1 MKAEEIQ
8 QNLPAFL
15 ERQTGK
21 KVRVENVVQMT
32 GGASREI
39 WSLDAVLE
47 GESVPMVLRSAAV
60 GWVRTQAIPEYDL
73 LKAAFDAGVPVPEP
87 LFMSDDV
94 LPVSFF
100 LMRRIPGET
109 IARRLLR
116 DEEYSQAREAMAAQ
130 LGVAAARIHAIPA
143 DKYDSLGL
151 REPPID
157 RPPAAAE
164 LEGLEETYRTMT
176 PEAHPAFELAFRWLR
191 RRLPE
196 ANERCLVHGD
206 FRVGNMIFGPE
217 GLRSVIDWEG
227 AHIGDPMEDLG
238 WVCVR
243 SWRFGG
249 PKPVGG
255 VGDREQLF
263 EAYERES
270 GRPVDADRV
279 RYWEI
284 FGNLRWGVICITQA
298 QRHLQ
303 GHSPSVELV
312 SIGRRT
318 VETEVELMELMGGPP
333 GAG

>member
-1 MKAEEIQ
+1 LKAEDIQ
-8 QNLPAFL
+8 RALPAFL

-21 KVRVENVVQMT
+21 KARVENIVQMT

-39 WSLDAVLE
+39 WSLNASLDDE
-47 GESVPMVLRSAAV
+47 QVPMVLRSAAV
-60 GWVRTQAIPEYDL
+60 GWVTTKAIPEYDL
-73 LKAAFDAGVPVPEP
+73 LKAAFEAGVPVPEP
-87 LFMSDDV
+87 LFMGDDS

-116 DEEYSQAREAMAAQ
+116 DDEYETARKALAGQ
-130 LGVAAARIHAIPA
+130 LGTAAARIHAIPEERY
-143 DKYDSLGL
+143 KSMEL
-151 REPPID
+151 REPPPD
-157 RPPAAAE
+157 RAPAAAE
-164 LEGLEETYRTMT
+164 LDGLEQTYRGIT

-196 ANERCLVHGD
+196 ANERSLVHGD
-206 FRVGNMIFGPE
+206 FRVGNVIFGPD

-249 PKPVGG
+249 PEPVGG
-255 VGDREQLF
+255 VGQREDLF
-263 EAYERES
+263 AAYEKES
-270 GRPVDADRV
+270 GRPVDAERV
-279 RYWEI
+279 RFWEI

-303 GHSPSVELV
+303 NLSPSVELAA
-312 SIGRRT
+312 IGRRT
-318 VETEVELMELMGGPP
+318 VETEVELMDLMGGPP

>member
-1 MKAEEIQ
+1 LNAEEIKER
-8 QNLPAFL
+8 LPDFL
-15 ERQTGK
+15 KRKTGSDA
-21 KVRVENVVQMT
+21 RVENVSQMT

-39 WSLDAVLE
+39 WSLDAILD
-47 GESVPMVLRSAAV
+47 GQTVPLVLRSAAV
-60 GWVRTQAIPEYDL
+60 GWVTTKAIPEYDL
-73 LKAAFDAGVPVPEP
+73 LKAAFEAGVPVPEP
-87 LFMSDDV
+87 LFVGDDS

-116 DEEYSQAREAMAAQ
+116 DDEYATARQALAGQ
-130 LGVAAARIHAIPA
+130 LGAAAARIHAIPEERYRNM
-143 DKYDSLGL
+143 DL
-151 REPPID
+151 REPPAEQ
-157 RPPAAAE
+157 PPAAAE
-164 LEGLEETYRTMT
+164 LDGLEQTYRGIT

-206 FRVGNMIFGPE
+206 FRVGNVIFGPE

-249 PKPVGG
+249 PRPVGG
-255 VGDREQLF
+255 VGEREQLF
-263 EAYERES
+263 NAYEKES
-270 GRPVDADRV
+270 GRPVDAERV
-279 RYWEI
+279 RFWEI

-303 GHSPSVELV
+303 GLSPSVELAA
-312 SIGRRT
+312 IGRRT
-318 VETEVELMELMGGPP
+318 VETEVELMELTGGPA

>member
-1 MKAEEIQ
+1 LNAEEIKER
-8 QNLPAFL
+8 LPDFL
-15 ERQTGK
+15 KRKTGSDA
-21 KVRVENVVQMT
+21 RVENVSQMT

-39 WSLDAVLE
+39 WSLDAILD
-47 GESVPMVLRSAAV
+47 GQTVPLVLRSAAV
-60 GWVRTQAIPEYDL
+60 GWVTTKAIPEYDL
-73 LKAAFDAGVPVPEP
+73 LKAAFEAGVPVPEP
-87 LFMSDDV
+87 LFVGDDS

-116 DEEYSQAREAMAAQ
+116 DDEYATARHALAGQ
-130 LGVAAARIHAIPA
+130 LGAAAARIHAIPEERYRNM
-143 DKYDSLGL
+143 DL
-151 REPPID
+151 REPPAEQ
-157 RPPAAAE
+157 PPAAAE
-164 LEGLEETYRTMT
+164 LDGLEQTYRGIT

-206 FRVGNMIFGPE
+206 FRVGNVIFGPE

-249 PKPVGG
+249 PRPVGG
-255 VGDREQLF
+255 VGEREQLF
-263 EAYERES
+263 NAYEKES
-270 GRPVDADRV
+270 GRPVDAERV
-279 RYWEI
+279 RFWEI

-303 GHSPSVELV
+303 GLSPSVELAA
-312 SIGRRT
+312 IGRRT
-318 VETEVELMELMGGPP
+318 VETEVELMELMGGPA

>member
-1 MKAEEIQ
+1 LNAEEIKER
-8 QNLPAFL
+8 LPDFL
-15 ERQTGK
+15 KRKTGSDA
-21 KVRVENVVQMT
+21 RVENVSQMT

-39 WSLDAVLE
+39 WSLDAILD
-47 GESVPMVLRSAAV
+47 GQTVPLVLRSAAV
-60 GWVRTQAIPEYDL
+60 GWVTTKAIPEYDL
-73 LKAAFDAGVPVPEP
+73 LKAAFEAGVPVPEP
-87 LFMSDDV
+87 LFVGDDS

-116 DEEYSQAREAMAAQ
+116 DDEYATARQALAGQ
-130 LGVAAARIHAIPA
+130 LGAAAARIHAIPEERYRNM
-143 DKYDSLGL
+143 DL
-151 REPPID
+151 REPPAEQ
-157 RPPAAAE
+157 PPAAAE
-164 LEGLEETYRTMT
+164 LDGLEQTYRGIT

-206 FRVGNMIFGPE
+206 FRVGNVIFGPE

-249 PKPVGG
+249 PRPVGG
-255 VGDREQLF
+255 VGEREQLF
-263 EAYERES
+263 NAYEKES
-270 GRPVDADRV
+270 GRPVDAERV
-279 RYWEI
+279 RFWEI

-303 GHSPSVELV
+303 GLSPSVELAA
-312 SIGRRT
+312 IGRRT
-318 VETEVELMELMGGPP
+318 VETEVELMELMGGPA